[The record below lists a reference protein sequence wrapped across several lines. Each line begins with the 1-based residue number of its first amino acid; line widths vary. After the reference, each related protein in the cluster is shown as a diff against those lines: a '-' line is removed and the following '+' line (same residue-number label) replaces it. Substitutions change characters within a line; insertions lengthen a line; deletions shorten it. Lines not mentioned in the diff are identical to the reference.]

1 MCVKCVTHVG
11 VGRVATAQPPYFL
24 ARSVLR
30 LVPSAYDSR
39 SPHTSLFASPV
50 TRFDGGA
57 GNTEPTSTRVGPSI
71 PDAPNV
77 AATVLVVVRPL
88 NPQSDMGRSLLS
100 RNNSPCCLTCRNR
113 IVASPV
119 DPHGPHRVVMTTP

>member
-57 GNTEPTSTRVGPSI
+57 GNTRTHFNS
-71 PDAPNV
+71 
-77 AATVLVVVRPL
+77 
-88 NPQSDMGRSLLS
+88 S
-100 RNNSPCCLTCRNR
+100 RALDTGCS
-113 IVASPV
+113 
-119 DPHGPHRVVMTTP
+119 